1 MIMREAEPVVRVPQQ
16 TERVICPG
24 TPCVASTML
33 EIVPLMVMLRP
44 AMRKISPPSALR
56 GFTVM
61 DDPSSTTMSQVV
73 RISMPGACCVLT
85 PSGKRFVLMV
95 ALFVTNKRF
104 PPRSKMAFQLDGS
117 DGSGFSY
124 LKKAHKSASPTHVG
138 TSVLKSTVTLSS
150 TTTSKTAPSWSFSH
164 VPQVS
169 VSLATAI
176 SDGITKNA
184 VVKTALNIKALIN
197 SFFVIFFIIFYM
209 SNKNDLSPYR
219 LKGLKNKEFLT
230 VFSKQILK
238 DTNSI

>member
-1 MIMREAEPVVRVPQQ
+1 MRPVRIIFPSATISTGLTPQSLPPMIMREAEPVVRVPQQ

-150 TTTSKTAPSWSFSH
+150 TTTSKTLPSGSFSH
-164 VPQVS
+164 VSHVLGS
-169 VSLATAI
+169 SAVLLLASAK
-176 SDGITKNA
+176 SDGITKKA
-184 VVKTALNIKALIN
+184 VANTKMLIM
-197 SFFVIFFIIFYM
+197 SFVVIYFIW
-209 SNKNDLSPYR
+209 
-219 LKGLKNKEFLT
+219 
-230 VFSKQILK
+230 Q
-238 DTNSI
+238 